1 MCGIFLQGCIAFKFL
16 VTGNRMNHKILL
28 VDDDKELLAALKI
41 KLLKEGFEIDTAP
54 DGEVALEKV
63 KANQPDLVILDVNMP
78 NMNGMDVCR
87 ALRSDEKTRDL
98 AIIMLTARDDEVDR
112 ILGLE
117 FGADD
122 YVTKP
127 YNPRELVLRVKG
139 LLKRIFQFQ
148 DNPGALEQIK
158 VGPLTVDLSKHE
170 VQVEGQVVELTL
182 TEFKLLAHLIK
193 NPGKIKTRDFLLE
206 EIWDYGDGV
215 FSRTIDTH
223 IQRLRSKL
231 KDAGKYIIT
240 VRGVGYRFE
249 KS

>member
-1 MCGIFLQGCIAFKFL
+1 MS
-16 VTGNRMNHKILL
+16 RKILL
-28 VDDDKELLAALKI
+28 VDDDEELLAALKV
-41 KLLKEGFEIDTAP
+41 KLLKEGYEIDTAP
-54 DGEVALEKV
+54 DGEVALDKI
-63 KANQPDLVILDVNMP
+63 KANLPDLVILDVNMP
-78 NMNGMDVCR
+78 RMNGMDVCR

-98 AIIMLTARDDEVDR
+98 AVIMLTARDDEVDR

-127 YNPRELVLRVKG
+127 YNPRELILRVKG
-139 LLKRIFQFQ
+139 LLKRIYHFQ
-148 DNPGALEQIK
+148 DNPGTLEHIQ
-158 VGPLTVDLSKHE
+158 VGPLSIDLSKHE
-170 VQVEGQVVELTL
+170 VQVDGEVVELTL

-193 NPGKIKTRDFLLE
+193 NPGKIKTRDYLLE
-206 EIWDYGDGV
+206 EIWEYGDGV

-231 KDAGKYIIT
+231 KEAGKYIIT